1 MIISRETNTVLQ
13 LCRQAVFAL
22 NGEFSSS
29 LFELERAFAVAQ
41 HHDAVSGTERQHV
54 ASDYAQRLSHG
65 RSKCFEVIS
74 EFYSSVHNIQGRVQN
89 INFLIN
95 SLYHIILMNRFN

>member
-1 MIISRETNTVLQ
+1 MLQ

-22 NGEFSSS
+22 QGKFSPS

-74 EFYSSVHNIQGRVQN
+74 KFYSSIHNIQGRVQVFIFDEYFTFFVTN
-89 INFLIN
+89 RPFVSHDN
-95 SLYHIILMNRFN
+95 SNRFE